1 LRPAAPLDADF
12 IKRKGQVG
20 LDSTMFSD
28 AQQIELNRRRAVL
41 LTQRAISLSSNID
54 KVRSRLDSG
63 EFAVVTPE
71 EALAMVSDDSSS
83 SSTSLRASTSSNR
96 PSDPSRAPALL
107 SLRQSAAFVRD
118 TIDMTCLEVIAVG
131 IKERT
136 IAIEFSPMAEDARA
150 PAAPNVVTPAGQT
163 GGAWPSGFCDA
174 NAAAHQVGTPT
185 IPHKAPPPP

>member
-63 EFAVVTPE
+63 EFAVMTPE

-83 SSTSLRASTSSNR
+83 SSTSSRASTSSNR
-96 PSDPSRAPALL
+96 PSDSSRAPALL
-107 SLRQSAAFVRD
+107 SLR
-118 TIDMTCLEVIAVG
+118 LEVIAVG

-136 IAIEFSPMAEDARA
+136 IAIEFPPMAEDARA

-163 GGAWPSGFCDA
+163 VGAWPSGFCDA
-174 NAAAHQVGTPT
+174 NAAAHQVGTPI
-185 IPHKAPPPP
+185 IPHKAPPPPYAGLPV

>member
-1 LRPAAPLDADF
+1 ML
-12 IKRKGQVG
+12 
-20 LDSTMFSD
+20 SD

-41 LTQRAISLSSNID
+41 LTQRASSMQSNID
-54 KVRSRLDSG
+54 KIQSRLRSS
-63 EFAVVTPE
+63 EFAVVSPE

-83 SSTSLRASTSSNR
+83 SSTSSRASTSSSR

-118 TIDMTCLEVIAVG
+118 AIDMTCLEVIAVG

-163 GGAWPSGFCDA
+163 VGAWPSSFCDA
-174 NAAAHQVGTPT
+174 NAAAHQAGTPT
-185 IPHKAPPPP
+185 IPHKAPPPPYAGLGGLPV